1 MRVMR
6 PYLTLYGSN
15 WRRRGRSPLN
25 TGIISSYSRAAR
37 FERLRR
43 RWLLPWRVLT
53 SLPEPVY
60 SKRRAAALW
69 VFSLG
74 IRARLSQEER
84 RAHGSDPPRRV
95 TRSRISHAGGG
106 LPLHHPRLGHHGQPQ
121 DESRVAQPER
131 ARVRHFGVAVL
142 AD

>member
-6 PYLTLYGSN
+6 PYLTLYGSS

-37 FERLRR
+37 LERLRR

-84 RAHGSDPPRRV
+84 RARRSDPPPPRDSLEDI
-95 TRSRISHAGGG
+95 TRSRSVAAA
-106 LPLHHPRLGHHGQPQ
+106 PAA
-121 DESRVAQPER
+121 SRTSAPG
-131 ARVRHFGVAVL
+131 AR
-142 AD
+142 